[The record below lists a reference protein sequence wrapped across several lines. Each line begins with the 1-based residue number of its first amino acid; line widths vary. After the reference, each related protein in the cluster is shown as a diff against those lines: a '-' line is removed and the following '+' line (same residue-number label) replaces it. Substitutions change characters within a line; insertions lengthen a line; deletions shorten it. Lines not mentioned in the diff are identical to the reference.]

1 MKSYGVTIKKKNL
14 FSSTFTWYYSET
26 STKQTPK
33 KMDTLC

>member
-1 MKSYGVTIKKKNL
+1 MVLPLKKKNL

-26 STKQTPK
+26 STKQTPQ